1 MSQGDDT
8 MSDVTIYGFPQ
19 SSYVRT
25 TRLVCEEKGVS
36 YDIEPM
42 APHSPE
48 LLAVQPHGYMPA
60 IRHGDFVL
68 YESSAIARYIDEAFD
83 GPALRPAG
91 IEARAQM
98 NTWISA
104 ANHYYDRA
112 MVREIVIQRLVV
124 PSRGGAPDEEMI
136 AGAVEKLPRLLDILD
151 AHLAENDF
159 LAGGEISLADCF
171 MQPIIASLLMT
182 EEGTKAMAGRG
193 NVERWFEAMAARP
206 SVATLAP
213 KPEASAAE

>member
-1 MSQGDDT
+1 

-36 YDIEPM
+36 YEIEPM

-48 LLAVQPHGYMPA
+48 LLALQPHGYMPA
-60 IRHGDFVL
+60 LRHGDFVL
-68 YESSAIARYIDEAFD
+68 YEASAIARYIDEAFD
-83 GPALRPAG
+83 GPALRPG
-91 IEARAQM
+91 DIKARAEM
-98 NTWISA
+98 NKWISA

-124 PSRGGAPDEEMI
+124 PSRGGTPDEEMI
-136 AGAVEKLPRLLDILD
+136 AGAVAKLPQLLDILD
-151 AHLAENDF
+151 ARLAENDF
-159 LAGGEISLADCF
+159 LAGGEVSLADCF

-206 SVATLAP
+206 SVASLAP
-213 KPEASAAE
+213 KPEANAAE

>member
-1 MSQGDDT
+1 
-8 MSDVTIYGFPQ
+8 MSDVTIYGFAQ

-68 YESSAIARYIDEAFD
+68 YEASAIARYIDEAFD
-83 GPALRPAG
+83 GPALQPKD

-98 NTWISA
+98 NKWISA

-112 MVREIVIQRLVV
+112 MVRDIVIQRLVV

-151 AHLAENDF
+151 ADLAENDY
-159 LAGGEISLADCF
+159 LAGAAVSIADCV

-182 EEGTKAMAGRG
+182 EEGAKAMAGRG
-193 NVERWFEAMAARP
+193 NVKRWFETMATRP

-213 KPEASAAE
+213 KPEANAAE

>member
-1 MSQGDDT
+1 

-68 YESSAIARYIDEAFD
+68 YEAGAIARYIDEAFD
-83 GPALRPAG
+83 GPPLQPG
-91 IEARAQM
+91 DIEARAQM
-98 NTWISA
+98 NKWISA
-104 ANHYYDRA
+104 ACHYYDRA

-124 PSRGGAPDEEMI
+124 PSRGGTPDEEMI
-136 AGAVEKLPRLLDILD
+136 A
-151 AHLAENDF
+151 
-159 LAGGEISLADCF
+159 DCV

-182 EEGTKAMAGRG
+182 GEGTTAMAGRG
-193 NVERWFEAMAARP
+193 NVERWFAAMAARP